1 MTGNK
6 KRPTGAATPDRAGKD
21 KGRVASNDVSRSQ
34 NSTDCERVQ
43 GLVLNHILPRGR
55 ENAVTGRELVG
66 LLRLRS
72 IRELTQLIERERRAG
87 APICASNDTALPGY
101 YIAADERELAA
112 YISSLDRRVKNIRL
126 TRQYLKTTLKRMG
139 G

>member
-6 KRPTGAATPDRAGKD
+6 KRPTGVAAPNRAGND
-21 KGRVASNDVSRSQ
+21 KGRAASKAISRSQ
-34 NSTDCERVQ
+34 HSTIPERAQ
-43 GLVLNHILPRGR
+43 ELELSHVLPCGR
-55 ENAVTGRELVG
+55 ENAVTGRKLVR
-66 LLRLRS
+66 LLGFRS

-87 APICASNDTALPGY
+87 APICASNDIVSPGY

-126 TRQYLKTTLKRMG
+126 TRRYLKTTLKRMG

>member
-6 KRPTGAATPDRAGKD
+6 KRPTGVAAPDRAGKN
-21 KGRVASNDVSRSQ
+21 KGRAASKDVSRSQ

-43 GLVLNHILPRGR
+43 GLVLHHNSPRGR
-55 ENAVTGRELVG
+55 DNAATRSAHHG